1 MRMWVMKK
9 TSRRSSK
16 SKVSK
21 EKAVKS
27 ARAKVVKSAREKTRK
42 VVLMLIGVLVVIWM
56 ILMGLNYGKVDAA
69 AAAMDEPAVV
79 VVEGDRIYE
88 ARIAVMY
95 QFRCLEAA
103 CAVPGP
109 FEPVEDR

>member
-1 MRMWVMKK
+1 MKK

-16 SKVSK
+16 SRITK
-21 EKAVKS
+21 ERAAKS

-42 VVLMLIGVLVVIWM
+42 LVLVLIGVLVVIWFVWM
-56 ILMGLNYGKVDAA
+56 LASYMAVRGNDSVEYGDQ
-69 AAAMDEPAVV
+69 MRAVV
-79 VVEGDRIYE
+79 WLP
-88 ARIAVMY
+88 VML
-95 QFRCLEAA
+95 QNRCLEAA

>member
-1 MRMWVMKK
+1 MKK

-16 SKVSK
+16 SRITK

-69 AAAMDEPAVV
+69 AAAAMDQPVVV